1 MAQVTIPYLPYTYVS
16 TAAQNDN
23 LVLPQAY
30 RDKVLTLFAEVT
42 TAGNV
47 QICVGSACGD
57 DSPVFTSDSTVPP
70 MIFGGE
76 YGEINIEADASDV
89 EVNISVA

>member
-16 TAAQNDN
+16 TAAQNDT
-23 LVLPQAY
+23 LVLPPAY
-30 RDKVLTLFAEVT
+30 RDKVLTLFAEIT

-57 DSPVFTSDSTVPP
+57 DSPTYTSDSTVPP
-70 MIFGGE
+70 IIFGGE
-76 YGEINIEADASDV
+76 YGELNIEASASNV
-89 EVNISVA
+89 EINISVA